1 MPAKP
6 KLTKFLLAYALSRSD
21 NISRIAR
28 DLGVSRYTVYRSMK
42 RWRLNAATVLCDPAP
57 QPDTTPAVS
66 TPRPQVPQVQ
76 AVEPK
81 DEASKLDPER
91 NILQFPISDFAGARL
106 NEIPRG
112 GRRYY

>member
-6 KLTKFLLAYALSRSD
+6 KLTKFLLAHALSRSG

-28 DLGVSRYTVYRSMK
+28 DLGVSRYTVHRWIK
-42 RWRLNAATVLCDPAP
+42 RWGLNAATLLRDPAP
-57 QPDTTPAVS
+57 QPDTAPAVS
-66 TPRPQVPQVQ
+66 TPQPQIPQVQ

-81 DEASKLDPER
+81 DESPKPEPDR
-91 NILQFPISDFAGARL
+91 NILKLPVSDFTGARL